1 MTCNQCG
8 QPAEG
13 ALCRPC
19 ERAQRAGDDYDSVLD
34 DEDSDDERP
43 DERPDEPHDITSW
56 AEP

>member
-19 ERAQRAGDDYDSVLD
+19 ELAARAGDDYDSVLD
-34 DEDSDDERP
+34 DDEDSD

-56 AEP
+56 SEP

>member
-19 ERAQRAGDDYDSVLD
+19 ERAQRAGDEYGSVAD
-34 DEDSDDERP
+34 EEDSD
-43 DERPDEPHDITSW
+43 DERPDEPHDITAW

>member
-19 ERAQRAGDDYDSVLD
+19 ERARWASAEYESVA
-34 DEDSDDERP
+34 DEKDSD
-43 DERPDEPHDITSW
+43 DERPDEPHDITAW
-56 AEP
+56 ADQ